1 MVTEIVMMLA
11 DVVKP
16 IIVCISQA
24 YVWLLDW
31 RAHRRICKAECVYLA
46 EGGIGADGQDV
57 GSFYTYT
64 RELY

>member
-46 EGGIGADGQDV
+46 EGGH
-57 GSFYTYT
+57 
-64 RELY
+64 RR